1 MIDLLAIK
9 VGDRLQLR
17 EGIVAEVV
25 ENMEDGMW
33 LQVRYL
39 EVSNT
44 SAEVGAI
51 ELCHE
56 QDIVKVLSS
65 SEGS

>member
-9 VGDRLQLR
+9 PGDRLLLR

-39 EVSNT
+39 DVSNT

-56 QDIVKVLSS
+56 QDIVKVLSTS
-65 SEGS
+65 QGS

>member
-39 EVSNT
+39 EVSRT

>member
-1 MIDLLAIK
+1 MINVLDVK
-9 VGDRLQLR
+9 VGTKLTLR

-39 EVSNT
+39 EVPKSPE
-44 SAEVGAI
+44 EVGAI
-51 ELCHE
+51 ELCHA
-56 QDIVKVLSS
+56 QDIVSVST
-65 SEGS
+65 EGV

>member
-1 MIDLLAIK
+1 MIDVLEIK
-9 VGDRLQLR
+9 VGTRLQLR
-17 EGIVAEVV
+17 EGIVAEVL

-33 LQVRYL
+33 LQVKYL

-44 SAEVGAI
+44 LAEVGAI
-51 ELCHE
+51 ELCHA

-65 SEGS
+65 PEAS

>member
-9 VGDRLQLR
+9 LGDRLLLR

-56 QDIVKVLSS
+56 QDIDKVLSTS
-65 SEGS
+65 QGS